1 MKKHYQK
8 ICTLLLLV
16 LFLCNPL
23 TVNADE
29 VKIEDSMESIC
40 KTIKVTEYYDNSLS
54 IPEKLRYRE
63 GSFRGFL
70 DIKSKKIN
78 HNKAKWEVDF
88 EGEICETDGIES
100 NISGVHMLALPH

>member
-1 MKKHYQK
+1 MKKHSKK
-8 ICTLLLLV
+8 ICTLLLVV
-16 LFLCNPL
+16 LFLFNPF

-29 VKIEDSMESIC
+29 VKNEDSMENFC
-40 KTIKVTEYYDNSLS
+40 KTIKVTEYYDSSFS
-54 IPEKLRYRE
+54 ISEKLRYRE
-63 GSFRGFL
+63 GKLRGFL

-100 NISGVHMLALPH
+100 NISGVYILVLPY